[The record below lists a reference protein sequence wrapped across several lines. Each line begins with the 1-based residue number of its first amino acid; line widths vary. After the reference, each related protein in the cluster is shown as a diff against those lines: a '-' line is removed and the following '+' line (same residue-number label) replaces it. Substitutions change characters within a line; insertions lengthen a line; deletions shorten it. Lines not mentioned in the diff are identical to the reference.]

1 MTNKKETVVE
11 MLRRIYKDIDS
22 KQTKKYGKNFIA
34 DLVLARPE
42 INKQFKLL
50 IAAGVDYSDEIAYKV
65 LENVG
70 LKKYF

>member
-1 MTNKKETVVE
+1 MERKETVVQ
-11 MLRRIYKDIDS
+11 MLKRIYKDIDS
-22 KQTKKYGKNFIA
+22 GNVKNYGQNFIA

-50 IAAGVDYSDEIAYKV
+50 KEAGVQYSDKIAYKV

>member
-1 MTNKKETVVE
+1 MEKKETVVE
-11 MLRRIYKDIDS
+11 MLKRIYRDIDS
-22 KQTKKYGKNFIA
+22 KNTKGYGKNFVA

-50 IAAGVDYSDEIAYKV
+50 TAAGVDYSDEIAYKV

>member
-1 MTNKKETVVE
+1 MERIETMVELLRKVYKNIETNNTA
-11 MLRRIYKDIDS
+11 
-22 KQTKKYGKNFIA
+22 KYGKNFIA
-34 DLVLARPE
+34 DMVLARPE

-50 IAAGVDYSDEIAYKV
+50 KAAGVAYSDDLVYQV

>member
-1 MTNKKETVVE
+1 MEKTVLE
-11 MLRRIYKDIDS
+11 MVKGIYKDIDS
-22 KQTKKYGKNFIA
+22 GKTGNYGKNFIA

-42 INKQFKLL
+42 INKQFSLL
-50 IAAGVDYSDEIAYKV
+50 NAAKVAYSDEICYKV

>member
-1 MTNKKETVVE
+1 MTNKKETMVE
-11 MLRRIYKDIDS
+11 LLKGIYKDIE
-22 KQTKKYGKNFIA
+22 TNNTGKYGEDFIA
-34 DLVLARPE
+34 NMVLARPE

-50 IAAGVDYSDEIAYKV
+50 KEAGVPYSDKIVYRV

>member
-1 MTNKKETVVE
+1 MKKETVLE
-11 MLRRIYKDIDS
+11 MIKGIYRNIDAGKTS
-22 KQTKKYGKNFIA
+22 GYGQNFIA

-42 INKQFKLL
+42 INKQFALL
-50 IAAGVDYSDEIAYKV
+50 SAAKVAYSDEICYKV